1 MRPTLTWTL
10 LALLLCGTAI
20 GAVLL
25 LYPSEPAPVAP
36 FASPPQA
43 TPAAKPSIEEQLREY
58 AQESDKVIAEVLASV
73 DGEEQR
79 HAAIDERLK
88 ALRKQIFG
96 EENPRLL
103 QR

>member
-25 LYPSEPAPVAP
+25 FYPSEPAPVAP

-43 TPAAKPSIEEQLREY
+43 TPAAKPSIP
-58 AQESDKVIAEVLASV
+58 S
-73 DGEEQR
+73 
-79 HAAIDERLK
+79 
-88 ALRKQIFG
+88 
-96 EENPRLL
+96 
-103 QR
+103 

>member
-43 TPAAKPSIEEQLREY
+43 TPAAKPSIFCSKKNIHTIRRRPGAGAGL
-58 AQESDKVIAEVLASV
+58 V
-73 DGEEQR
+73 
-79 HAAIDERLK
+79 
-88 ALRKQIFG
+88 
-96 EENPRLL
+96 
-103 QR
+103 